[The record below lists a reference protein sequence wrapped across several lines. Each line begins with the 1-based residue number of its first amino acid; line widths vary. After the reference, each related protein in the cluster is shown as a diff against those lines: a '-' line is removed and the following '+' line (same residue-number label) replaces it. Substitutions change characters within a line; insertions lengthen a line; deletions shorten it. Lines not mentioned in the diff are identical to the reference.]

1 VIRWESS
8 SGRIGLQ
15 LRCVL
20 PASLPFTRTTSGRI
34 ASEAPGCSGH
44 RAVSGYRRP
53 TPGSRRT
60 LGRTNHFRT
69 PAPATIPAAL
79 PPPGGNRRAPTGPS
93 HVALNESAV
102 CRRPWRSPFNSAA
115 SPASPS
121 LASIAADETAQRG
134 PNRPPHPSR
143 SPHLSNR
150 ELRAKSATRRPFFVG
165 VCSRT
170 IRLDRCP
177 DAPGSEVLCGY
188 LRVGLR
194 ELGARP
200 GNKPEGTARN

>member
-1 VIRWESS
+1 ATYFRRHFRSP
-8 SGRIGLQ
+8 GQ
-15 LRCVL
+15 LRVELL
-20 PASLPFTRTTSGRI
+20 PKRLD
-34 ASEAPGCSGH
+34 
-44 RAVSGYRRP
+44 AVDTEQFQAIVGQLRVRGARWAQP
-53 TPGSRRT
+53 I
-60 LGRTNHFRT
+60 NFRT

-102 CRRPWRSPFNSAA
+102 CRRPRRSPFNSAA

-121 LASIAADETAQRG
+121 LASIAADDPAQRG

-170 IRLDRCP
+170 IRLDR
-177 DAPGSEVLCGY
+177 
-188 LRVGLR
+188 
-194 ELGARP
+194 
-200 GNKPEGTARN
+200 